1 MLASALTLRLFYTA
15 ALNGQID
22 LLPRLFTYLRGQR
35 AAFPGPSLLVDC
47 GLSCA
52 SGTWICESTD
62 GRAMLVA
69 MDGMGYDAFHI
80 GPADPLYRAPHTVD
94 QVRRIVVTGF
104 AAGPW
109 AALVNKQGLVIQV
122 VNGANLARA
131 VGEAGPETDLVV
143 GLRLSDEPASSAT
156 WEGGHRVVLFDPGLP
171 PDATSPLI
179 GWVDISLSPESPYVG
194 IIERGVL
201 TLPAGTPP
209 DASMT
214 GVIEFVQA
222 EARYAERKRG
232 HA

>member
-1 MLASALTLRLFYTA
+1 MQSSALNMRLFYTA
-15 ALNGQID
+15 ALNGHIE

-35 AAFPGPSLLVDC
+35 AAFAGPSLLVDC

-52 SGTWICESTD
+52 AGTWICESTD

-80 GPADPLYRAPHTVD
+80 GPADPLYRTPHTVD

-109 AALVNKQGLVIQV
+109 STAVNRQGLVIRL
-122 VNGANLARA
+122 VNGANLPRA
-131 VGEAGPETDLVV
+131 IGEAGPEVDLVI
-143 GLRLSDEPASSAT
+143 GLRLSGEAAFT
-156 WEGGHRVVLFDPGLP
+156 AAWEAGKRVVLFDPGLP
-171 PDATSPLI
+171 AGESGPLI
-179 GWVDISLSPESPYVG
+179 GWVEISLSPEMPYVG

-232 HA
+232 QA